1 MILEGWFWINV
12 LGIILD
18 NLSIVQ
24 VVLQTISG

>member
-1 MILEGWFWINV
+1 MILEGWFWING